1 MKDITTYADVERLLR
16 TFYTKLLKD
25 ELMAPHFADIDLEAH
40 LPRIIA
46 FWAFILIDQEGYKGN
61 VYDKHRHMDIGEAHF
76 TRWVKLFSETV
87 DEHFAGEKA
96 NLAKQRAMLLGYT
109 FQTKMEK
116 DKNSNITPA

>member
-1 MKDITTYADVERLLR
+1 MNDITTYADVGFLLR

-25 ELMAPHFADIDLEAH
+25 DLLAPHFADIDLEAH

-46 FWAFILIDQEGYKGN
+46 FWAFILIDQEGYRGN
-61 VYDKHRHMDIGEAHF
+61 VFDKHKHLDIGEAHF

-96 NLAKQRAMLLGYT
+96 NLAKQRAVLLGYT
-109 FQTKMEK
+109 FQSKMK
-116 DKNSNITPA
+116 GNG